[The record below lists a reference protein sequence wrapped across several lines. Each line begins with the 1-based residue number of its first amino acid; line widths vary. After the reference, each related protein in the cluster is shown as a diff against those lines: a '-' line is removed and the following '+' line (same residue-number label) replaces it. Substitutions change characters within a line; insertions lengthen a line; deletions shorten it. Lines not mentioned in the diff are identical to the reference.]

1 MTNQPRNLVGSQVRR
16 IRCNAGLSQPAMAE
30 KCQRLGWDVG
40 RDAIA
45 KIEGLSRCVSDSEL
59 VFLARVLNCALLDL
73 YPENVKAS
81 LRRKS

>member
-1 MTNQPRNLVGSQVRR
+1 MTNQPRNLIGPQVRR
-16 IRCNAGLSQPAMAE
+16 IRCNAGLSQPAMAQ

-59 VFLARVLNCALLDL
+59 IFLARVLDCTLPDL
-73 YPENVKAS
+73 YPENVKTL